1 MSKRFQVL
9 HLLKLF
15 VHVIHFYVLLICF
28 SFFLMYYGHE
38 IIYFSRMYRL
48 FVPKSQINSQNSI
61 SKYSMYTLT
70 YVCFT
75 CMFIYIFTLFLFFN
89 FIVYSRLCS
98 QFLESLDR
106 MCMRILHLFLQ
117 VFFGFVCVCQTVTFR
132 PWFLRLRIFNVYST
146 EIYIDIQRILV
157 KFPKRGANLICIIN
171 LCILYTLYLCI
182 YVSRDEHTIFWIVF
196 VLRSTYTNQYKC
208 KIIKWYLYAYFRR
221 HSHSLILSYART
233 RTCKRMYIYYTSE
246 HVFPFP
252 VMRVTKCWFFSFFSS
267 QFSFRSTCW
276 TLRMFTF
283 K

>member
-106 MCMRILHLFLQ
+106 MCMRIFDILHLFLQ
-117 VFFGFVCVCQTVTFR
+117 VFICVCVRMLNSNF
-132 PWFLRLRIFNVYST
+132 SA
-146 EIYIDIQRILV
+146 LV
-157 KFPKRGANLICIIN
+157 SAFAHFQCI
-171 LCILYTLYLCI
+171 
-182 YVSRDEHTIFWIVF
+182 
-196 VLRSTYTNQYKC
+196 
-208 KIIKWYLYAYFRR
+208 
-221 HSHSLILSYART
+221 
-233 RTCKRMYIYYTSE
+233 
-246 HVFPFP
+246 
-252 VMRVTKCWFFSFFSS
+252 
-267 QFSFRSTCW
+267 
-276 TLRMFTF
+276 
-283 K
+283 